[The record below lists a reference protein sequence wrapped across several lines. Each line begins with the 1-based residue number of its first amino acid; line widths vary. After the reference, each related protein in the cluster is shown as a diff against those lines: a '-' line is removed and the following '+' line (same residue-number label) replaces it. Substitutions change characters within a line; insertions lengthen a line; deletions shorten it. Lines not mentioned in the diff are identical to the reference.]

1 MVFGVFAALQIGFG
15 GVGNV
20 ADPRLAEVR
29 RNLAGHAGQMSKFG
43 GSECALIKKGTICNE
58 AVRGEPV
65 S

>member
-1 MVFGVFAALQIGFG
+1 MVFGALAALGSGFG
-15 GVGNV
+15 GFGNI
-20 ADPRLAEVR
+20 ADPRLAELR

>member
-1 MVFGVFAALQIGFG
+1 MVFGVFAALQSGSGGF
-15 GVGNV
+15 GNV

-29 RNLAGHAGQMSKFG
+29 RNLAGQMSKFG
-43 GSECALIKKGTICNE
+43 GSECALIEKGTICNE